1 MLVGIVVE
9 EGWTGITR
17 LLKVSIRQ
25 QARFDK
31 GLETI
36 TDTDDEASFSI
47 NWSIAE
53 RTLAFRKIVTINLA
67 DPSGS
72 SAAENP
78 PAKNRIF
85 ALAILSTI
93 VSTEFSMLSA
103 SKVTNGTRL
112 TFAPAC
118 SKALA
123 ESYSEL
129 VPGKTG
135 M

>member
-1 MLVGIVVE
+1 MKASMAFLTFSLRRML
-9 EGWTGITR
+9 
-17 LLKVSIRQ
+17 
-25 QARFDK
+25 
-31 GLETI
+31 
-36 TDTDDEASFSI
+36 
-47 NWSIAE
+47 
-53 RTLAFRKIVTINLA
+53 TINLA

-72 SAAENP
+72 SAAEKP
-78 PAKNRIF
+78 PAKKMIF
-85 ALAILSTI
+85 ALSILSTI
-93 VSTEFSMLSA
+93 VSTDLTIVAS

-112 TFAPAC
+112 TLAPAA